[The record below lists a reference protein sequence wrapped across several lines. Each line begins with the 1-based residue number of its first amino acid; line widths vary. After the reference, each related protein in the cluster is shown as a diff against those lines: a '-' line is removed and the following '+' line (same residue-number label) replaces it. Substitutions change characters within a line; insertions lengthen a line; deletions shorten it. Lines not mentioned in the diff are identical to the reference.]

1 MKLRSTEDGSTTV
14 IENAKWVKEQSL
26 MGLWGWSGENEF
38 GEKRFFPYGIWE
50 DPDNPIENN

>member
-14 IENAKWVKEQSL
+14 IQNAKWVSD
-26 MGLWGWSGENEF
+26 GWFGEDES

-50 DPDNPIENN
+50 DPDNPIEKD